1 MGKKKEN
8 RTYIGGQAVLEG
20 VMMRGKTAYAT
31 AVRDPE
37 GHIQVESRRLNTSK
51 AMKRVNKIPLVRG
64 VVSFVSSLVTGS
76 KILMR
81 SAAVYGDEGE
91 PSKFEK
97 WCQEKL
103 HLNVMSA
110 VSFVATL
117 IGVLLAVGLFVALP
131 MFLSNLFFP
140 EETGLRYGIGYNLAQ
155 GGLRLLI
162 FLIYIVAITAMKDIR
177 RVFMY
182 HGAEHKTITCFE
194 RGMELTPE
202 NAKTCSRLHD
212 RCGTTF
218 LFLVMAI
225 SIVVFSVVNW
235 ICDAYLNLFVYNE
248 VANYF
253 IQFAIKI
260 LFLPLVAG
268 ISYEVLKLLA
278 KSQSKWLIPLK
289 APGFALQLL
298 TTREPTEDML
308 EVAIAAFRKVA
319 ALDADPSM
327 PEESF
332 VVSRTVKNYVQEL
345 KERFAEKDIDVSDA
359 EWLVSLR
366 SGVPRSE
373 LASSDKL
380 LVPSA
385 VRALDALAEERL
397 KGRPLWYILGS
408 TDFYGCE
415 IKTDERAL
423 IPRPETELLAELAVK
438 AAKEGDALLDMC
450 TGSGCIAVA
459 LAKYCADRH
468 VSVTAADKS
477 TEALALAAENAA
489 ANGVEVRLL
498 ESDLFASVEG
508 TFDIIVCNP
517 PYVKRGDLADLQRE
531 VRDYEPLS
539 ALDGGEDGLDFYRRL
554 TAEAPAHL
562 KEGGMLLVECGAGQA
577 RDVAQ
582 LFCSFARVSII
593 RDYAGIE
600 RFVRAVVQPKTAAA
614 DERTS
619 SKGEAE

>member
-140 EETGLRYGIGYNLAQ
+140 EETGLRYGIGYNLVQ

-308 EVAIAAFRKVA
+308 EVAIAAFRKDA

-345 KERFAEKDIDVSDA
+345 KERFAEKDIDASDA

-385 VRALDALAEERL
+385 VRWMRL
-397 KGRPLWYILGS
+397 QKSGSKGGPFGIS
-408 TDFYGCE
+408 S
-415 IKTDERAL
+415 
-423 IPRPETELLAELAVK
+423 AVP
-438 AAKEGDALLDMC
+438 
-450 TGSGCIAVA
+450 IF
-459 LAKYCADRH
+459 
-468 VSVTAADKS
+468 TAARSRQTSGHSSPGRKRNFWRNS
-477 TEALALAAENAA
+477 PSKRQRKGTLSSICVRAA
-489 ANGVEVRLL
+489 A
-498 ESDLFASVEG
+498 ASPSPSQNIVPIG
-508 TFDIIVCNP
+508 TF
-517 PYVKRGDLADLQRE
+517 RSRRRTRAQR
-531 VRDYEPLS
+531 RS
-539 ALDGGEDGLDFYRRL
+539 RWQRRTPQR
-554 TAEAPAHL
+554 TAR
-562 KEGGMLLVECGAGQA
+562 K
-577 RDVAQ
+577 
-582 LFCSFARVSII
+582 
-593 RDYAGIE
+593 
-600 RFVRAVVQPKTAAA
+600 
-614 DERTS
+614 
-619 SKGEAE
+619 

>member
-140 EETGLRYGIGYNLAQ
+140 EETGLRYGIGYNLVQ

-345 KERFAEKDIDVSDA
+345 KEQFAEKDIDVSDA

-489 ANGVEVRLL
+489 ANGAEVRLL

-554 TAEAPAHL
+554 AAEAPAHL

-582 LFCSFARVSII
+582 QFCSFARVSII